1 MLAGARVDVEPE
13 KRDPADFA
21 LWKFA
26 KAGEPAWESPW
37 GRGRPGWHIECSA
50 MAKAVLGETI
60 DIHAGGLDLIFPH
73 HENEIAQSECANG
86 KTLANYWLH
95 NGFLDMNGEKMSK
108 SIGNVALIHDLLE
121 DWPGEVLRMALLS
134 GHYRAPL
141 DFTDSLLEQSRN
153 TLDGWYRALESL
165 GDVEATQDRPI
176 PTGVL
181 AALADDLATPRAFAE
196 ISALAT
202 AANKASSPEER
213 AQIKA
218 DLLSAG
224 RLLGLLSADPAQWLK
239 GDVASVDA
247 AQVEALIA
255 ARAAARTA
263 KNWAEADRVRAEI
276 AALGVILED
285 GASGTTWRVA

>member
-1 MLAGARVDVEPE
+1 
-13 KRDPADFA
+13 
-21 LWKFA
+21 
-26 KAGEPAWESPW
+26 
-37 GRGRPGWHIECSA
+37 
-50 MAKAVLGETI
+50 
-60 DIHAGGLDLIFPH
+60 
-73 HENEIAQSECANG
+73 
-86 KTLANYWLH
+86 
-95 NGFLDMNGEKMSK
+95 
-108 SIGNVALIHDLLE
+108 
-121 DWPGEVLRMALLS
+121 LRMALLS